1 MHFLVC
7 LFGLSRRE
15 LLGSIATV
23 PSVLLPSPL
32 PVLGISEASAPGSVE
47 KSTNEVNPTLTPNE
61 LTKQFIE
68 SQFDKDAQIVWP
80 LEGLPATTPFRYA
93 FVQGRVPPPAPPLAY
108 PRYMEGTFTLR
119 ATFKKVSFP
128 QSSKALSNNEL
139 STLPGYR
146 QGSCIMLPNVGA
158 SPAPYT
164 QRFLSN
170 GGKVFADH
178 AFNNP
183 RRLEAGCPAVQ
194 LESVRNYPFGGD
206 GKATAAVA
214 AGGISCYV
222 SGNGCTDKE
231 NPGLHLP
238 SARFG
243 ITYGGQTA
251 RRDAL
256 VQQTVDTTVIAVRS
270 TIGQDASAQPKD
282 SGEPFYAAQTFIQ
295 DDIEQGQ
302 QSAYTEFLQLDP
314 PQKGGLSE
322 EQQGRSAGAVKGK
335 LRVAAFLS
343 GPPPEGDSNAAGSK
357 APDRRAAIALY
368 DYDLLFEPVL
378 TDE

>member
-1 MHFLVC
+1 MHFLVY

-15 LLGSIATV
+15 LLGSVATV
-23 PSVLLPSPL
+23 PSILLPSPL
-32 PVLGISEASAPGSVE
+32 PVLGLSEAPALEAVE
-47 KSTNEVNPTLTPNE
+47 ANPTLSPSQ
-61 LTKQFIE
+61 LTQRFIE
-68 SQFDKDAQIVWP
+68 SQFEKDAQVVWP
-80 LEGLPATTPFRYA
+80 LDGLPATTPFRYA

-108 PRYMEGTFTLR
+108 PRYMDGTFTLR

-128 QSSKALSNNEL
+128 QSSKALSSNEL
-139 STLPGYR
+139 SSLPGYR

-164 QRFLSN
+164 QRFLAN
-170 GGKVFADH
+170 GGKVYADH

-183 RRLEAGCPAVQ
+183 RRLEAGCPGIQ
-194 LESVRNYPFGGD
+194 LGSVRNYPFVGESKGAVVEGG
-206 GKATAAVA
+206 V
-214 AGGISCYV
+214 SCYV

-243 ITYGGQTA
+243 ITYSGQTA
-251 RRDAL
+251 LRDAL

-270 TIGQDASAQPKD
+270 TMGQEGIDQLN
-282 SGEPFYAAQTFIQ
+282 GNVPFYAAQTFIQ

-302 QSAYTEFLQLDP
+302 QSAYTEFLQLYP
-314 PQKGGLSE
+314 PQKNELAG
-322 EQQGRSAGAVKGK
+322 EQGTNSGAIKGK

-343 GPPPEGDSNAAGSK
+343 GPPPESDPNAAGSDSRNSK

-368 DYDLLFEPVL
+368 DYDLLFEPSVA
-378 TDE
+378 DV